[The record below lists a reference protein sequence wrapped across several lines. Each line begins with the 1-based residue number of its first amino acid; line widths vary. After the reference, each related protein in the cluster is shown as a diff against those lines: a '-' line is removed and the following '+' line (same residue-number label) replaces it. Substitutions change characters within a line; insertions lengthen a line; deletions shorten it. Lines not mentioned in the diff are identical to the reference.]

1 MKSDLGE
8 DGIIRFL
15 RGESARETRLSL
27 FWVRAVRAE
36 LMPHSYQP
44 HPGVRLLLMSSSAV
58 HGTGYLDHAESEIR
72 DHLADLRQ
80 ILFVPYALADR
91 DGYAARAEERF
102 ARMGFECISVHR
114 ARDPK
119 PAVAQAPAIFIGG
132 GNTFR
137 LLKTLQELDL
147 LKLIRER
154 VLAGMPYMGASAGS
168 NVAAP
173 TIRTTNDMPIVEP
186 QNLRALGVFPCQ
198 INPHYLDPDPGSTH
212 MGETREVRLLEYL
225 EENETPVIGLR
236 EGAML
241 RVRDGEV
248 HLRGIKG
255 ARIFARGMA
264 PYEVAPGTQL
274 DMTNLASPRQ

>member
-1 MKSDLGE
+1 M
-8 DGIIRFL
+8 
-15 RGESARETRLSL
+15 TQNC
-27 FWVRAVRAE
+27 
-36 LMPHSYQP
+36 QP
-44 HPGVRLLLMSSSAV
+44 HPGVRLLLISTSTV
-58 HGTGYLDHAESEIR
+58 FGTGYLDHAESEIR
-72 DHLADLRQ
+72 DHLVDVRQ
-80 ILFVPYALADR
+80 VQFIPYALADR
-91 DGYAARAEERF
+91 DSYAARAEERF

-114 ARDPK
+114 ARDPR
-119 PAVAQAPAIFIGG
+119 AAIAQAQAVFIGG

-137 LLKTLQELDL
+137 LLKTLQELDM

-168 NVAAP
+168 NIAAP

-198 INPHYLDPDPGSTH
+198 INPHYVDPDRGSTH
-212 MGETREVRLLEYL
+212 MGETREERLLQYL

-241 RVRDGEV
+241 RVRDGAV
-248 HLRGIKG
+248 DLRGMRG
-255 ARIFARGMA
+255 ARIFVRGIA
-264 PYEVAPGTQL
+264 PYELDAGTRL